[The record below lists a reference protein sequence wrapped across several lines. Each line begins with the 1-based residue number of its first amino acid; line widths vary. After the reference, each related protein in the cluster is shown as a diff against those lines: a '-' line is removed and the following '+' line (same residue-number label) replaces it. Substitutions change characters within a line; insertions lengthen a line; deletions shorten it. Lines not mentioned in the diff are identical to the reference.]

1 MYTQQILNLLKLIRK
16 DVFLRVFVFRR
27 INAII
32 VAVAVLFTTVFSLSI
47 LASAATSFTPRL
59 TAPSSTNKYYYSD
72 INPFYK
78 WGYGMPNCTA
88 YAFGRAYEIL
98 GTEPKLSWGNAE
110 DWYGYN
116 KTNGYYSYGQTP
128 KIGAVACWHYD
139 GGGGHVAVVEKIE
152 NGQITFSN
160 SAWNGTNFYLSYA
173 STDDK
178 NAGGSSWWNFDGYIY
193 ISENLQA
200 DDFSTGIYETDVD
213 DYLNMR
219 SGAGT
224 SYSAIGAIPDGVKL
238 TVTKTDGNWGYTS
251 YNGKN
256 GWVCLDYCVYISSAP
271 ATEPTTTQPA
281 TVAPTTAKPTQTE
294 PATVPT
300 TTQPATSNTS
310 DIPDSPSE
318 SILMG
323 DIDCDGTIT
332 VADATLL
339 QRYLSGQAELS
350 DEQISRCDFDSDGRI
365 SVMDC
370 TAIQK
375 YLTN

>member
-1 MYTQQILNLLKLIRK
+1 MK
-16 DVFLRVFVFRR
+16 VFVFRR

-116 KTNGYYSYGQTP
+116 KTNGYYSYGQAP

-173 STDDK
+173 DTDDK

-193 ISENLQA
+193 ISETLQT
-200 DDFSTGIYETDVD
+200 DDFETGIYETNVD

-238 TVTKTDGNWGYTS
+238 IVTKTDGNWGYTS
-251 YNGKN
+251 YNGTK
-256 GWVCLDYCVYISSAP
+256 GWVCLDYCIYLSSSP
-271 ATEPTTTQPA
+271 ATEPLTTQPA
-281 TVAPTTAKPTQTE
+281 TAAPTTTKPAETE
-294 PATVPT
+294 PATDSTSQEPT
-300 TTQPATSNTS
+300 KPNTP
-310 DIPDSPSE
+310 DIPDSPSG
-318 SILMG
+318 SIGMG
-323 DIDCDGTIT
+323 DINCDGAITI
-332 VADATLL
+332 ADATLL
-339 QRYLSGQAELS
+339 QRYLGDLVKLS
-350 DEQISRCDFDSDGRI
+350 DEQISYCDFDSDGQI

-375 YLTN
+375 YLTS